1 MLCLFSQPWLTG
13 KIPCIIFCDKGQ
25 KILWGTIFPKTKSKS
40 ICGTKASCKV
50 NEESG
55 NYIAALLLYCSSP
68 QAKKTKKNKK
78 KTAYII
84 CLQGVS
90 VTRNSFWRLE
100 TIACTQ
106 YYSGNLW
113 PNSKLLEGKLLTF
126 WKEVKISSTHPLIY
140 GVTHRQLIIVR
151 SILGSYASSGV
162 CKLSIPIQNYICI
175 YTYMEL
181 SKWH

>member
-1 MLCLFSQPWLTG
+1 MLCLFSQLRLTG

-55 NYIAALLLYCSSP
+55 NYIAALLLYCSPS
-68 QAKKTKKNKK
+68 QAKKK
-78 KTAYII
+78 KTTAHII

-90 VTRNSFWRLE
+90 VTRNPFRRLE
-100 TIACTQ
+100 TSACTQ

-113 PNSKLLEGKLLTF
+113 PNSKLLEGKLLMV
-126 WKEVKISSTHPLIY
+126 WKEVKISSTHLLIY

-151 SILGSYASSGV
+151 SILGSYSSSGV
-162 CKLSIPIQNYICI
+162 CKLWIPIQNYICT